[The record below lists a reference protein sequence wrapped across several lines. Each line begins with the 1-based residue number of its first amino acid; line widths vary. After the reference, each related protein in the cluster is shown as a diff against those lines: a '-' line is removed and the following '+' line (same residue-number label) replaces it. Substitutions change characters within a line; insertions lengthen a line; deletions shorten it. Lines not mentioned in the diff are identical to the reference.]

1 MMQVI
6 RETSHLPRY
15 VAIILFFLL
24 IIGYSLFQARFL
36 ILGPRISIDYPPDGA
51 RAENELVLVQGRAQN
66 AAWLSLNGRQI
77 FTNEEGYWKEKLLL
91 PQGLSIMTVT
101 ARDRF
106 GRETEEKIRI
116 FLN

>member
-1 MMQVI
+1 MMQI
-6 RETSHLPRY
+6 IKETSRLPKY
-15 VAIILFFLL
+15 VAIFLFFAL
-24 IIGYSLFQARFL
+24 IVGYSLFQARFL
-36 ILGPRISIDYPPDGA
+36 ILGPRVSVATPTDGA
-51 RAENELVLVQGRAQN
+51 RAQNELVAIEGTARN

-77 FTNEEGYWKEKLLL
+77 FTDEHGYWNEKLLV

-106 GRETEEKIRI
+106 GREAEKEIRI

>member
-1 MMQVI
+1 MMQI
-6 RETSHLPRY
+6 IKETSHLPRY
-15 VAIILFFLL
+15 VAVVLFFLL

-36 ILGPRISIDYPPDGA
+36 ILGPRISINYPTDGA
-51 RAENELVLVQGRAQN
+51 RAENELVLVQGKARN

-77 FTNEEGYWKEKLLL
+77 FTDEEGHWNEKLLL

-106 GRETEEKIRI
+106 GRETEEKVRI